1 MQLTVLGNNGPFP
14 AVNGATSSYLMT
26 LWGAV
31 RFPIY

>member
-26 LWGAV
+26 FDDGV
-31 RFPIY
+31 